1 MSVIPMRNGVRNS
14 MIISSI
20 VWEIVPMIS
29 DLQFYKL
36 PASIASGE
44 YPLFSDSTDLTPY
57 LIHTI
62 KDVKISADLDQDRTV
77 PTFEGYENASMVK
90 TSAGWYW
97 VVGVRTSTMY
107 NDSIVVAMHYC
118 ASTSMIKSG
127 DSIKGIW
134 TRRSKALGY
143 DVKVQQA
150 VSNSPM
156 TSNIKVQLPR
166 MFAKTQFGINNV
178 SDTESKI
185 YWVQITSSN
194 YIKNDQTVVKG
205 HITRYGTFALN
216 NDVTNSTLKYLAW
229 DTSGDKNY
237 IPAYPRI
244 GDIIN
249 NIDTTLGIESS
260 SVLDIS
266 VIPICP
272 FEFESFDVVKTGPF
286 VPGQPEPE
294 NEWVNQYTVLKNG
307 NDKIKPWVGKDVSI
321 DVGGLP
327 GQTVTKTFKFRV
339 YNLDLNINIEPI
351 SIEVNVPIEHEDLLT
366 FTLSDMEINLGQF
379 QIKNWEGNIVASLP
393 IVSKTNTIYVNYI
406 SDSTGLY
413 TLLQHVESKQHVI
426 INSAKLPYLGSQWET
441 YRVYS
446 LDTDRKALEFAQEQ
460 YDKQFQMNMASAVF
474 NGVVG
479 AGLGAASG
487 GSAGAIGAGVGAIGG
502 LASGVAS
509 GILGKEMND
518 MKLRQDQQLTEMRL
532 RASPATTFNTAY
544 GLNQL
549 DLMERFGGGIY
560 TSLPANLTNDDFV
573 KYIEEFGYPTEG
585 VQTLTMTAGYYKGRI
600 LSQQNN
606 KVFSGIKFERLQ
618 EEFNNGLK
626 FVII

>member
-1 MSVIPMRNGVRNS
+1 
-14 MIISSI
+14 
-20 VWEIVPMIS
+20 
-29 DLQFYKL
+29 
-36 PASIASGE
+36 
-44 YPLFSDSTDLTPY
+44 
-57 LIHTI
+57 
-62 KDVKISADLDQDRTV
+62 
-77 PTFEGYENASMVK
+77 
-90 TSAGWYW
+90 
-97 VVGVRTSTMY
+97 
-107 NDSIVVAMHYC
+107 
-118 ASTSMIKSG
+118 MIKSG
-127 DSIKGIW
+127 DTIKGIW
-134 TRRSKALGY
+134 TRRSKVLGC

-156 TSNIKVQLPR
+156 KSTIKIQLPR

-178 SDTESKI
+178 SDVQFKM

-205 HITRYGTFALN
+205 HITRYGTFALDR
-216 NDVTNSTLKYLAW
+216 DVTNSLYGYLAW
-229 DTSGDKNY
+229 DTSGDKDY

-249 NIDTTLGIESS
+249 NIDATLGIESS

-272 FEFESFDVVKTGPF
+272 YHFDSFDVVKTGPF

-351 SIEVNVPIEHEDLLT
+351 SIEINVPREREDSLT
-366 FTLSDMEINLGQF
+366 FTLSDMEMNLGQL
-379 QIKNWEGNIVASLP
+379 QVKNWEGNIIASLP
-393 IVSKTNTIYVNYI
+393 VVSKTNTIYVNYI

-413 TLLQHVESKQHVI
+413 TLLRHVESNQHVI

-446 LDTDRKALEFAQEQ
+446 LDTDRKALEFAQAQ

-487 GSAGAIGAGVGAIGG
+487 GSAGAIGAGVGAVGG
-502 LASGVAS
+502 LASGIAS

-532 RASPATTFNTAY
+532 RASPATTYNTAY
-544 GLNQL
+544 GINQL
-549 DLMERFGGGIY
+549 NLMERFGGGIY
-560 TSLPANLTNDDFV
+560 IAMPANLSNDDFIN
-573 KYIEEFGYPTEG
+573 YIDEFGYPTEG

-600 LSQQNN
+600 LAQQNN
-606 KVFSGIKFERLQ
+606 KVFSGIRFERLQ

>member
-1 MSVIPMRNGVRNS
+1 
-14 MIISSI
+14 
-20 VWEIVPMIS
+20 MIS

-97 VVGVRTSTMY
+97 IVGVRTSTMY
-107 NDSIVVAMHYC
+107 NDSIVVSMHYC
-118 ASTSMIKSG
+118 ASSSMIKSG

-134 TRRSKALGY
+134 TRRSKALGC
-143 DVKVQQA
+143 DLKVQQA

-156 TSNIKVQLPR
+156 TSNIKVQLPK
-166 MFAKTQFGINNV
+166 MTAKTQFGPNNV

-229 DTSGDKNY
+229 DTSGDKDY
-237 IPAYPRI
+237 IPAYPTI

-249 NIDTTLGIESS
+249 NIDATLGIESS

-272 FEFESFDVVKTGPF
+272 YEFESLDVVHTGQF

-294 NEWVNQYTVLKNG
+294 NEWVNQYTILKNG
-307 NDKIKPWVGKDVSI
+307 ENVIKPWVGKDVSI

-327 GQTVTKTFKFRV
+327 GQTTTKTFKLRV
-339 YNLDLNINIEPI
+339 YNLDFNWGIEPI
-351 SIEVNVPIEHEDLLT
+351 PTGTSLLVYYPIEREDTLSW
-366 FTLSDMEINLGQF
+366 TLSDMELNLGQL
-379 QIKNWEGNIVASLP
+379 QVKNWEGNIIASLP
-393 IVSKTNTIYVNYI
+393 IVSKTNTVYIDYI

-413 TLLQHVESKQHVI
+413 TLLRHIESNQHVI

-441 YRVYS
+441 YRAYS

-460 YDKQFQMNMASAVF
+460 YDKQFQINMASAVF

-573 KYIEEFGYPTEG
+573 KYIDEFGYPTEG

>member
-1 MSVIPMRNGVRNS
+1 
-14 MIISSI
+14 
-20 VWEIVPMIS
+20 MIS

-90 TSAGWYW
+90 TSVGWYW

-143 DVKVQQA
+143 DIKVQQA
-150 VSNSPM
+150 VSNSPLK
-156 TSNIKVQLPR
+156 SGIKVQLPK
-166 MFAKTQFGINNV
+166 MTAKTQFGPNDV

-194 YIKNDQTVVKG
+194 YIKNDQTVIKG

-216 NDVTNSTLKYLAW
+216 DDVTHTNYKYLAW
-229 DTSGDKNY
+229 DTSGDKDY
-237 IPAYPRI
+237 VPAYPTI

-249 NIDTTLGIESS
+249 NIDATLGIESS
-260 SVLDIS
+260 SILDIS

-272 FEFESFDVVKTGPF
+272 YEFESLDVVHTGQF

-294 NEWVNQYTVLKNG
+294 NEWVNQYTILKNG
-307 NDKIKPWVGKDVSI
+307 ENVIKPWIGKDVSVNI
-321 DVGGLP
+321 GGLP
-327 GQTVTKTFKFRV
+327 GQTTTKTFKLRV
-339 YNLDLNINIEPI
+339 YNLDFNWGIEPI
-351 SIEVNVPIEHEDLLT
+351 PTGTSLLVYYPIEREDTLSW
-366 FTLSDMEINLGQF
+366 TLSDMELNLGQL
-379 QIKNWEGNIVASLP
+379 QVKNWEGNIIASLP
-393 IVSKTNTIYVNYI
+393 IVSKTNTVYIDYI

-413 TLLQHVESKQHVI
+413 TLLRHIESNQHVI

-441 YRVYS
+441 YRAYS

-460 YDKQFQMNMASAVF
+460 YDKQFQINMASAVF

-573 KYIEEFGYPTEG
+573 KYIDEFGYPTEG

>member
-1 MSVIPMRNGVRNS
+1 
-14 MIISSI
+14 
-20 VWEIVPMIS
+20 MIS
-29 DLQFYKL
+29 DMQFYSL
-36 PASIASGE
+36 PASILSGE

-107 NDSIVVAMHYC
+107 NDSIVVSMHYC

-156 TSNIKVQLPR
+156 TSDIKVQLPR
-166 MFAKTQFGINNV
+166 MFAKTQFGTDSV
-178 SDTESKI
+178 SDEQFKI

-216 NDVTNSTLKYLAW
+216 RDVTNSLYGYLAW
-229 DTSGDKNY
+229 DTSGDKDY
-237 IPAYPRI
+237 VPAYPRI

-249 NIDTTLGIESS
+249 NIEATLGIESS

-272 FEFESFDVVKTGPF
+272 YEFESLDVVHTGPF

-294 NEWVNQYTVLKNG
+294 NEWVNQYTVLKSGDNI
-307 NDKIKPWVGKDVSI
+307 NKPWVGKDVSI
-321 DVGGLP
+321 EVGEIP
-327 GQTVTKTFKFRV
+327 GQTTTKTFKFRV
-339 YNLDLNINIEPI
+339 YNLDYNWGIEPI
-351 SIEVNVPIEHEDLLT
+351 STTIYNPVKHEDTLS
-366 FTLSDMEINLGQF
+366 FTLSDMGLNLGQL
-379 QIKNWEGNIVASLP
+379 QVKSWEGNIIASLP
-393 IVSKTNTIYVNYI
+393 VVSKTNTIYVNYI

-441 YRVYS
+441 YRTYS
-446 LDTDRKALEFAQEQ
+446 LDTDRKALEFAQAQ

-509 GILGKEMND
+509 GILGKQMND

-560 TSLPANLTNDDFV
+560 ISMPANLSNEEFIRYVD
-573 KYIEEFGYPTEG
+573 EFGYPTEG
-585 VQTLTMTAGYYKGRI
+585 IQTLTMTAGYYKGRI
-600 LSQQNN
+600 LAQQNN
-606 KVFSGIKFERLQ
+606 KVFSGIRFERLQ

>member
-1 MSVIPMRNGVRNS
+1 
-14 MIISSI
+14 
-20 VWEIVPMIS
+20 MIS
-29 DLQFYKL
+29 DLSFYKL

-77 PTFEGYENASMVK
+77 PTFEGYEEASMVK
-90 TSAGWYW
+90 TSVGWYW

-118 ASTSMIKSG
+118 ASTSMIKAG

-134 TRRSKALGY
+134 TRRSKALGC

-156 TSNIKVQLPR
+156 ESTRKIQLPR

-178 SDTESKI
+178 SETQSKM

-216 NDVTNSTLKYLAW
+216 NDVTNSLYKYLAW
-229 DTSGDKNY
+229 DTSGDKDY
-237 IPAYPRI
+237 VPAYPRI

-249 NIDTTLGIESS
+249 NIDATLGIESS

-351 SIEVNVPIEHEDLLT
+351 SIEVNVPIEHEDSLT
-366 FTLSDMEINLGQF
+366 FTLSDMEMNLGQF
-379 QIKNWEGNIVASLP
+379 QIKNWEGNIIAALP
-393 IVSKTNTIYVNYI
+393 VVSRTNTININYI

-413 TLLQHVESKQHVI
+413 ALLQHAESKQHVI

-441 YRVYS
+441 YRTYS
-446 LDTDRKALEFAQEQ
+446 LDTDRKALEFAQAQ

-474 NGVVG
+474 NGVIG

-544 GLNQL
+544 GTNQL
-549 DLMERFGGGIY
+549 NLMERFGGGIY
-560 TSLPANLTNDDFV
+560 IAMPANLSSDEFIRYVD
-573 KYIEEFGYPTEG
+573 EFGYPTEG

-600 LSQQNN
+600 LAQQNN

>member
-1 MSVIPMRNGVRNS
+1 
-14 MIISSI
+14 
-20 VWEIVPMIS
+20 MIS
-29 DLQFYKL
+29 DLSFYKL

-97 VVGVRTSTMY
+97 IVGVRTSTMY
-107 NDSIVVAMHYC
+107 NDSIVVSMHYC

-134 TRRSKALGY
+134 TRRSKALGC

-166 MFAKTQFGINNV
+166 MYAKTQFGINNV
-178 SDTESKI
+178 SDIQSKI
-185 YWVQITSSN
+185 FWVQITSSN

-216 NDVTNSTLKYLAW
+216 NDVTNSLYKYLAW
-229 DTSGDKNY
+229 DTSGDKDY
-237 IPAYPRI
+237 VPAYPRI

-249 NIDTTLGIESS
+249 NIDATLGIESS

-351 SIEVNVPIEHEDLLT
+351 SIEVNVPRDREDELS
-366 FTLSDMEINLGQF
+366 FTLSDMELNLGQL
-379 QIKNWEGNIVASLP
+379 QVKNWEGNIIASLP
-393 IVSKTNTIYVNYI
+393 VVSKTNTIYVNYI
-406 SDSTGLY
+406 SDSIGLY
-413 TLLQHVESKQHVI
+413 TLLRHVESNQHVI

-441 YRVYS
+441 YRTYS
-446 LDTDRKALEFAQEQ
+446 LDTDRKALEFAQTQ
-460 YDKQFQMNMASAVF
+460 YDKQFQINMASAVF

-487 GSAGAIGAGVGAIGG
+487 GSAGAIGAGIGAVGG
-502 LASGVAS
+502 LASGIAS

-532 RASPATTFNTAY
+532 RASPATTYNTAY

-560 TSLPANLTNDDFV
+560 ISMPANLSSDEFIRYVD
-573 KYIEEFGYPTEG
+573 EFGYPTEG
-585 VQTLTMTAGYYKGRI
+585 VQTLMMTSGYYKGRI
-600 LSQQNN
+600 LAKQTAE
-606 KVFSGIKFERLQ
+606 KTFSGIKFERLQ

>member
-1 MSVIPMRNGVRNS
+1 
-14 MIISSI
+14 
-20 VWEIVPMIS
+20 MIS
-29 DLQFYKL
+29 DLSFYKL

-44 YPLFSDSTDLTPY
+44 YPLFSDSTDLSPY

-77 PTFEGYENASMVK
+77 PTFEGYEEASMVK
-90 TSAGWYW
+90 TSVGWYW

-118 ASTSMIKSG
+118 ASTSMIKAG

-134 TRRSKALGY
+134 TRRSKALGC

-156 TSNIKVQLPR
+156 ESTRKIQLPR

-178 SDTESKI
+178 SETQSKM

-216 NDVTNSTLKYLAW
+216 NDVTNSLYKYLAW
-229 DTSGDKNY
+229 DTSGDKDY
-237 IPAYPRI
+237 VPAYPRI

-249 NIDTTLGIESS
+249 NIDATLGIESS

-351 SIEVNVPIEHEDLLT
+351 SIEVNVPIEHEDSLT
-366 FTLSDMEINLGQF
+366 FTLSDMEMNLGQF
-379 QIKNWEGNIVASLP
+379 QIKNWEGNIIAALP
-393 IVSKTNTIYVNYI
+393 VVSRTNTININYI

-413 TLLQHVESKQHVI
+413 ALLQHAESKQHVI

-441 YRVYS
+441 YRTYS
-446 LDTDRKALEFAQEQ
+446 LDTDRKALEFAQAQ

-474 NGVVG
+474 NGVIG

-532 RASPATTFNTAY
+532 RASSATTFNTAY
-544 GLNQL
+544 GTNQL
-549 DLMERFGGGIY
+549 NLMERFGGGIY
-560 TSLPANLTNDDFV
+560 IAMPANLSSDEFIRYVD
-573 KYIEEFGYPTEG
+573 EFGYPTEG
-585 VQTLTMTAGYYKGRI
+585 VQTLTIGAGYYKGRV
-600 LSQQNN
+600 LAQQNN
-606 KVFSGIKFERLQ
+606 KVFSGVKFERLQ

>member
-1 MSVIPMRNGVRNS
+1 
-14 MIISSI
+14 
-20 VWEIVPMIS
+20 MIS
-29 DLQFYKL
+29 DLQFYRL

-44 YPLFSDSTDLTPY
+44 YPLFYDSTDLTPY

-90 TSAGWYW
+90 TSVGWYW

-107 NDSIVVAMHYC
+107 NDSIVVSMHYC

-134 TRRSKALGY
+134 TRRSKALGC

-156 TSNIKVQLPR
+156 MSNIKAHLPY
-166 MFAKTQFGINNV
+166 MYAKTQFGTDSV
-178 SDTESKI
+178 SDAQSQI

-216 NDVTNSTLKYLAW
+216 DDVTNSTLKYLAW
-229 DTSGDKNY
+229 DTSGDKDY
-237 IPAYPRI
+237 VPAYPTI

-249 NIDTTLGIESS
+249 DIDSKLGIESS

-272 FEFESFDVVKTGPF
+272 FEYESLDVVYSGPF

-294 NEWVNQYTVLKNG
+294 NEWTNQYTVLKSGENV
-307 NDKIKPWVGKDVSI
+307 NKPWVGKDVSI
-321 DVGGLP
+321 EVGPIP
-327 GQTVTKTFKFRV
+327 GQTTLKTFKFRV
-339 YNLDLNINIEPI
+339 YNLDYNWDIEPI
-351 SIEVNVPIEHEDLLT
+351 SVTVYNPIEREDSLT
-366 FTLSDMEINLGQF
+366 FTLSDMEMNLGQL
-379 QIKNWEGNIVASLP
+379 QVKNWEGNIIASLP
-393 IVSKTNTIYVNYI
+393 VVSRTNTIYIDYI

-413 TLLQHVESKQHVI
+413 TLLRHVESKQHVI
-426 INSAKLPYLGSQWET
+426 INSGKLPYIGSQWET
-441 YRVYS
+441 YRAYS

-474 NGVVG
+474 NGVIG

-509 GILGKEMND
+509 GVLGKEMND

-532 RASPATTFNTAY
+532 RASPATTYNTAY
-544 GLNQL
+544 GTNQL
-549 DLMERFGGGIY
+549 NLMERFGGGIY
-560 TSLPANLTNDDFV
+560 IAMPANLSNDEFI
-573 KYIEEFGYPTEG
+573 KYIDEFGFPTEG
-585 VQTLTMTAGYYKGRI
+585 VQTLMITSGYYKGRI
-600 LSQQNN
+600 LAEQTAE
-606 KVFSGIKFERLQ
+606 KTFSGIKFERLQ

>member
-1 MSVIPMRNGVRNS
+1 
-14 MIISSI
+14 
-20 VWEIVPMIS
+20 MIS
-29 DLQFYKL
+29 DLSFYKL

-44 YPLFSDSTDLTPY
+44 YPLFSDTTDLTPY

-77 PTFEGYENASMVK
+77 PTFEGYEYASMVK

-107 NDSIVVAMHYC
+107 NDSIVVSMHYC
-118 ASTSMIKSG
+118 ASSSMIKSG

-134 TRRSKALGY
+134 TRRSKVLGC

-156 TSNIKVQLPR
+156 TSTIKVQLPR
-166 MFAKTQFGINNV
+166 MFANTQFGTDNV
-178 SDTESKI
+178 SDTQSKI
-185 YWVQITSSN
+185 FWVQITSSN

-216 NDVTNSTLKYLAW
+216 GDVTNSLYKYLAW
-229 DTSGDKNY
+229 DTSGDKDY
-237 IPAYPRI
+237 VPAYPRI

-249 NIDTTLGIESS
+249 NIDATLGIESS

-272 FEFESFDVVKTGPF
+272 YVFESFNVVHTGPF
-286 VPGQPEPE
+286 TPEQPEPE
-294 NEWVNQYTVLKNG
+294 IEWANQYTVLKNG
-307 NDKIKPWVGKDVSI
+307 DNKIKPWVGKDVSI

-351 SIEVNVPIEHEDLLT
+351 SIEIGVPIEREDTLS
-366 FTLSDMEINLGQF
+366 FTLSNMEANLGQL
-379 QIKNWEGNIVASLP
+379 QVKNWEGNIVASLP
-393 IVSKTNTIYVNYI
+393 IMSKTNTIYIDYI

-413 TLLQHVESKQHVI
+413 TLLRHIESNQHVI

-441 YRVYS
+441 YRTYS
-446 LDTDRKALEFAQEQ
+446 LDTDRKALEFAQAQ

-544 GLNQL
+544 GTNQL
-549 DLMERFGGGIY
+549 NLMERFGGGIY
-560 TSLPANLTNDDFV
+560 IAMPANLLSDEFIR
-573 KYIEEFGYPTEG
+573 YIDEFGYPTEG
-585 VQTLTMTAGYYKGRI
+585 VQTLTMTAGYYKGRV
-600 LSQQNN
+600 LAQQNN

>member
-1 MSVIPMRNGVRNS
+1 
-14 MIISSI
+14 
-20 VWEIVPMIS
+20 MIS
-29 DLQFYKL
+29 DLQFYSL

-57 LIHTI
+57 LIHTV

-77 PTFEGYENASMVK
+77 PTFEGYETASMVK

-118 ASTSMIKSG
+118 AGTSMIKSG
-127 DSIKGIW
+127 DSVKGIW

-156 TSNIKVQLPR
+156 KSGLKVQLPK
-166 MFAKTQFGINNV
+166 MTAKTQFGINDV
-178 SDTESKI
+178 SDIESEI

-216 NDVTNSTLKYLAW
+216 NDVTNSLYKYLAW
-229 DTSGDKNY
+229 DTSGDKDY
-237 IPAYPRI
+237 VPAYPRI

-249 NIDTTLGIESS
+249 NIDATLGIESS

-266 VIPICP
+266 IIPICP
-272 FEFESFDVVKTGPF
+272 FEFESLDVVHSGTF

-294 NEWVNQYTVLKNG
+294 NAWVNQYTVLKSGENV
-307 NDKIKPWVGKDVSI
+307 NKPWVGKDVSI

-339 YNLDLNINIEPI
+339 YNLDLNISIEPI
-351 SIEVNVPIEHEDLLT
+351 STTIYPPIEREDTLT
-366 FTLSDMEINLGQF
+366 FTLSDMEMNLGQL
-379 QIKNWEGNIVASLP
+379 QVRNWEGNIIAALP
-393 IVSKTNTIYVNYI
+393 VVSRTNTIYIDYI

-413 TLLQHVESKQHVI
+413 TLLRHIESNQHVI

-441 YRVYS
+441 YRTYS

-487 GSAGAIGAGVGAIGG
+487 GSAGAIGAGVGAVGG

-560 TSLPANLTNDDFV
+560 ISMPANLSNDEFIN
-573 KYIEEFGYPTEG
+573 YIDEFGYPTEG
-585 VQTLTMTAGYYKGRI
+585 VQTLTMAAGYYKGRV
-600 LSQQNN
+600 LAQQNN

>member
-1 MSVIPMRNGVRNS
+1 
-14 MIISSI
+14 
-20 VWEIVPMIS
+20 MIS
-29 DLQFYKL
+29 DMSFYKL

-44 YPLFSDSTDLTPY
+44 YPLFSDSTNLTPY
-57 LIHTI
+57 LIHTV

-77 PTFEGYENASMVK
+77 PTFEGYEDASMVK

-118 ASTSMIKSG
+118 ASTSLIKSG

-134 TRRSKALGY
+134 TRRSKALGC
-143 DVKVQQA
+143 DPKVQQA

-156 TSNIKVQLPR
+156 KSDRKARLPI
-166 MFAKTQFGINNV
+166 MYAKTQFGTDSV
-178 SDTESKI
+178 SDASSRI
-185 YWVQITSSN
+185 FWVQITSSN

-216 NDVTNSTLKYLAW
+216 RDVTNSLYGYLAW
-229 DTSGDKNY
+229 DTSGDKDY
-237 IPAYPRI
+237 VPAYPRI

-249 NIDTTLGIESS
+249 NIDVTLGIESS

-272 FEFESFDVVKTGPF
+272 YIYESFDVVHTGPF
-286 VPGQPEPE
+286 TPDQPNPE
-294 NEWVNQYTVLKNG
+294 NEWVNQYTVLKSNNG
-307 NDKIKPWVGKDVSI
+307 IIKPWVGKDVSI

-327 GQTVTKTFKFRV
+327 GHTVTKTFKFRV

-351 SIEVNVPIEHEDLLT
+351 SIDVHVPIEHEDELS
-366 FTLSDMEINLGQF
+366 FTLSDMETNLGQL
-379 QIKNWEGNIVASLP
+379 QVKNWEGNIVASLP
-393 IVSKTNTIYVNYI
+393 MMSKTNTIYINYI
-406 SDSTGLY
+406 SDSIGLY
-413 TLLQHVESKQHVI
+413 TLLRHVESNQHVI

-441 YRVYS
+441 YRTYS
-446 LDTDRKALEFAQEQ
+446 LDTDRKALEFAQAQ

-532 RASPATTFNTAY
+532 RASPATTYNMPY
-544 GLNQL
+544 GTNQL
-549 DLMERFGGGIY
+549 NLMERFGGGIY
-560 TSLPANLTNDDFV
+560 IAMPANLSNDEFI
-573 KYIEEFGYPTEG
+573 KYVDEFGYPTEG
-585 VQTLTMTAGYYKGRI
+585 VQTLMIMSGYYKGRI
-600 LSQQNN
+600 LAKQSAE
-606 KVFSGIKFERLQ
+606 KTFSGMKFERLQ

>member
-1 MSVIPMRNGVRNS
+1 
-14 MIISSI
+14 
-20 VWEIVPMIS
+20 MIS
-29 DLQFYKL
+29 DLQFYSL

-57 LIHTI
+57 LIHTV

-77 PTFEGYENASMVK
+77 PTFEGYETTSMVK

-134 TRRSKALGY
+134 TRRSKASGY

-156 TSNIKVQLPR
+156 KSDRKIQLPR
-166 MFAKTQFGINNV
+166 MFAKSQFGINDV
-178 SDTESKI
+178 SDAQYRM

-194 YIKNDQTVVKG
+194 YVKSDQTVVKG
-205 HITRYGTFALN
+205 RITRYGTFAF
-216 NDVTNSTLKYLAW
+216 NDDITDSTIKYLAW
-229 DTSGDKNY
+229 DTSGDKDY
-237 IPAYPRI
+237 VPAYPTI

-249 NIDTTLGIESS
+249 NIDETLGIESS

-272 FEFESFDVVKTGPF
+272 FNFESFDVVHTGEF
-286 VPGQPEPE
+286 KPGQPEPE
-294 NEWVNQYTVLKNG
+294 NEWVNQYTVLKSG
-307 NDKIKPWVGKDVSI
+307 NDVNKPWVGKDVSI
-321 DVGGLP
+321 NVGVLP

-339 YNLDLNINIEPI
+339 YNLDLNISIEPI
-351 SIEVNVPIEHEDLLT
+351 STAIAIYPPIKRDDSLT
-366 FTLSDMEINLGQF
+366 FTLSDMEMNLGQL
-379 QIKNWEGNIVASLP
+379 QVRNWEGNIIAALP
-393 IVSKTNTIYVNYI
+393 VVSKTNTIYIEYI

-413 TLLQHVESKQHVI
+413 TLLRHIESNQHVI

-441 YRVYS
+441 YRTYS

-487 GSAGAIGAGVGAIGG
+487 GSAGAIGAGVGAVGG

-560 TSLPANLTNDDFV
+560 ISMPANLSNDEFIN
-573 KYIEEFGYPTEG
+573 YIDEFGYPTEG
-585 VQTLTMTAGYYKGRI
+585 VQTLTMAAGYYKGRV
-600 LSQQNN
+600 LAQQNN

>member
-1 MSVIPMRNGVRNS
+1 
-14 MIISSI
+14 
-20 VWEIVPMIS
+20 MIS

-57 LIHTI
+57 LIHTV

-77 PTFEGYENASMVK
+77 PTFEGYETASMVK

-134 TRRSKALGY
+134 TRRSKASGY

-156 TSNIKVQLPR
+156 KSDRKIQLPR
-166 MFAKTQFGINNV
+166 MFAKSQFGINDV
-178 SDTESKI
+178 SDAQYKM

-194 YIKNDQTVVKG
+194 YVKSDQTVVKG
-205 HITRYGTFALN
+205 HITRYGTFAF
-216 NDVTNSTLKYLAW
+216 NDDITDSTIKYLAW
-229 DTSGDKNY
+229 DTSGDKDY
-237 IPAYPRI
+237 VPAYPTI

-249 NIDTTLGIESS
+249 NIDETLGIESS

-272 FEFESFDVVKTGPF
+272 FNFESFDVVHTGEF
-286 VPGQPEPE
+286 KPGQPEPE
-294 NEWVNQYTVLKNG
+294 NEWVNQYTVLKSG
-307 NDKIKPWVGKDVSI
+307 NNVNKPWVGKDVSI
-321 DVGGLP
+321 NVGGLP

-339 YNLDLNINIEPI
+339 YNLDLNISIEPI
-351 SIEVNVPIEHEDLLT
+351 STTIYVPIKRDDSLT
-366 FTLSDMEINLGQF
+366 FTLSDMEMNLGQL
-379 QIKNWEGNIVASLP
+379 QVKNWEGNIIAALP
-393 IVSKTNTIYVNYI
+393 VVSRTNTIYIDYI

-413 TLLQHVESKQHVI
+413 TLLRHIESNQHVI

-441 YRVYS
+441 YRTYS
-446 LDTDRKALEFAQEQ
+446 LDTDRKALEFAQAQ

-487 GSAGAIGAGVGAIGG
+487 GSAGAIGAGAGAIGG

-560 TSLPANLTNDDFV
+560 ISMPANLSNDEFIN
-573 KYIEEFGYPTEG
+573 YIDEFGYPTEG
-585 VQTLTMTAGYYKGRI
+585 VQTLTMAAGYYKGRV
-600 LSQQNN
+600 LAQQNN

>member
-1 MSVIPMRNGVRNS
+1 
-14 MIISSI
+14 
-20 VWEIVPMIS
+20 MIS
-29 DLQFYKL
+29 DLSFYAL

-57 LIHTI
+57 LIHTV

-90 TSAGWYW
+90 TSVGWYW

-127 DSIKGIW
+127 ESIKGIW

-156 TSNIKVQLPR
+156 MSTIKAQLPR

-216 NDVTNSTLKYLAW
+216 NDVTNSLYKYLAW
-229 DTSGDKNY
+229 DTSGDKDY
-237 IPAYPRI
+237 VPAYPRI

-249 NIDTTLGIESS
+249 NIDATLGIESS

-272 FEFESFDVVKTGPF
+272 FEFESFNVVKTGPF
-286 VPGQPEPE
+286 EPGQPEPE

-351 SIEVNVPIEHEDLLT
+351 SIEVNVPIEHEDSLT

-379 QIKNWEGNIVASLP
+379 QIKNWEGNIIATLP
-393 IVSKTNTIYVNYI
+393 VVSRTNTININYI

-544 GLNQL
+544 GTNQL
-549 DLMERFGGGIY
+549 NLMERFGGGIY
-560 TSLPANLTNDDFV
+560 IAMPTNLSNNEFIN
-573 KYIEEFGYPTEG
+573 YIDEFGYPTEG

-600 LSQQNN
+600 LAQQNN
-606 KVFSGIKFERLQ
+606 KVFSGIRFERLQ

>member
-1 MSVIPMRNGVRNS
+1 
-14 MIISSI
+14 
-20 VWEIVPMIS
+20 MIS
-29 DLQFYKL
+29 DLQFYSL

-57 LIHTI
+57 LIHTV

-77 PTFEGYENASMVK
+77 PTFEGYETASMVK

-127 DSIKGIW
+127 DSVKGIW

-156 TSNIKVQLPR
+156 KSDLKVQLPK
-166 MFAKTQFGINNV
+166 MTAKTQFGIDDVN
-178 SDTESKI
+178 DIESEI

-216 NDVTNSTLKYLAW
+216 NDVTNSLYKYLAW
-229 DTSGDKNY
+229 DTSGDKDY
-237 IPAYPRI
+237 VPAYPRI

-249 NIDTTLGIESS
+249 NIDATLGIESS

-266 VIPICP
+266 IIPICP
-272 FEFESFDVVKTGPF
+272 FEFESLDVVHTGQF
-286 VPGQPEPE
+286 IPGQPEPE
-294 NEWVNQYTVLKNG
+294 NAWVNQYTVLKCGENV
-307 NDKIKPWVGKDVSI
+307 NKPWVGKDVSI

-351 SIEVNVPIEHEDLLT
+351 STTIYPPIKREDTLT
-366 FTLSDMEINLGQF
+366 FTLLDREMNLGQL
-379 QIKNWEGNIVASLP
+379 QVKNWEGNIVASLP
-393 IVSKTNTIYVNYI
+393 IMSKTNTVYINYI

-413 TLLQHVESKQHVI
+413 TLLRHIESNQHVI

-441 YRVYS
+441 YRTYS

-509 GILGKEMND
+509 GILGKEMNN

-560 TSLPANLTNDDFV
+560 ISMPANLSYDDFI
-573 KYIEEFGYPTEG
+573 KYIDEFGYPTEG
-585 VQTLTMTAGYYKGRI
+585 VQILTITAGYYKGRV
-600 LSQQNN
+600 LAQQNN

>member
-1 MSVIPMRNGVRNS
+1 
-14 MIISSI
+14 
-20 VWEIVPMIS
+20 MIS
-29 DLQFYKL
+29 DMQFYSL

-90 TSAGWYW
+90 TSVGWYW

-118 ASTSMIKSG
+118 ASTSMIKNG

-134 TRRSKALGY
+134 TRRSKALGC
-143 DVKVQQA
+143 DLKVQQA

-156 TSNIKVQLPR
+156 TSNIKIQLPR

-178 SDTESKI
+178 SDTQSKM

-194 YIKNDQTVVKG
+194 YIKNDQTVVKA

-216 NDVTNSTLKYLAW
+216 DDVTNSTLKYLAW
-229 DTSGDKNY
+229 DTSGDKDY
-237 IPAYPRI
+237 VPAYPRI

-249 NIDTTLGIESS
+249 NIDATLGIESS

-272 FEFESFDVVKTGPF
+272 FEYESFDVVKTGPF

-307 NDKIKPWVGKDVSI
+307 DTKIKPWVGKDVSI

-351 SIEVNVPIEHEDLLT
+351 SIEVHIPREHEDSLT

-379 QIKNWEGNIVASLP
+379 QIKNWEGNIIATLP
-393 IVSKTNTIYVNYI
+393 VVSRTNTININYI

-413 TLLQHVESKQHVI
+413 ALLQHVESKQHVI

-474 NGVVG
+474 NGVIG

-487 GSAGAIGAGVGAIGG
+487 GSAGAIGAGVGAVGG

-532 RASPATTFNTAY
+532 RAGPATTYNTAY

-560 TSLPANLTNDDFV
+560 ISMPANLSNDEFNHYVD
-573 KYIEEFGYPTEG
+573 EFGYPTEG
-585 VQTLTMTAGYYKGRI
+585 VQTLTIGTGYYKGRI
-600 LSQQNN
+600 LAQQNN

>member
-1 MSVIPMRNGVRNS
+1 
-14 MIISSI
+14 
-20 VWEIVPMIS
+20 MIS
-29 DLQFYKL
+29 DLQFYSL

-57 LIHTI
+57 LIHTV

-77 PTFEGYENASMVK
+77 PTFEGYETARMVK

-118 ASTSMIKSG
+118 ASTSMIKVG

-150 VSNSPM
+150 MSNSPM
-156 TSNIKVQLPR
+156 KFTKMIQLPR
-166 MFAKTQFGINNV
+166 MFAKTQFGINDVN
-178 SDTESKI
+178 DIESEI

-216 NDVTNSTLKYLAW
+216 NDVTNSLYKYLAW
-229 DTSGDKNY
+229 DTSGDKDY
-237 IPAYPRI
+237 VPAYPRI

-249 NIDTTLGIESS
+249 NIDATLGIESS

-266 VIPICP
+266 IIPICP
-272 FEFESFDVVKTGPF
+272 FEFESLDVVHTGPF

-294 NEWVNQYTVLKNG
+294 NAWVNQYTVLKSGENV
-307 NDKIKPWVGKDVSI
+307 NKPWVGKDVSI

-339 YNLDLNINIEPI
+339 YNLDLNISIEPI
-351 SIEVNVPIEHEDLLT
+351 STTIYPPIKREDSLT
-366 FTLSDMEINLGQF
+366 FTLSDMGMNLGQL
-379 QIKNWEGNIVASLP
+379 QVRNWEGNIIAALP
-393 IVSKTNTIYVNYI
+393 VVSKTNTIYIDYI

-413 TLLQHVESKQHVI
+413 TLLRHIESNQHVI

-441 YRVYS
+441 YRTYS

-487 GSAGAIGAGVGAIGG
+487 GSAGAIGAGVGAVGG

-549 DLMERFGGGIY
+549 ELMERFGGGIY
-560 TSLPANLTNDDFV
+560 ISIPANLSNDDFN
-573 KYIEEFGYPTEG
+573 KYIDEFGYPTEG
-585 VQTLTMTAGYYKGRI
+585 LQTLTMVAGYYKGRI
-600 LSQQNN
+600 LAQQNN

>member
-1 MSVIPMRNGVRNS
+1 
-14 MIISSI
+14 
-20 VWEIVPMIS
+20 MIS

-57 LIHTI
+57 LIHTV

-90 TSAGWYW
+90 TRVGWYW
-97 VVGVRTSTMY
+97 VVGVRTSTMS

-118 ASTSMIKSG
+118 ASTSMIKAG

-134 TRRSKALGY
+134 TRRSKAFGC
-143 DVKVQQA
+143 DPKVQQA

-156 TSNIKVQLPR
+156 ISNIKAQSPK
-166 MFAKTQFGINNV
+166 MYAKAQFGTDNV
-178 SDTESKI
+178 SETSFRI
-185 YWVQITSSN
+185 FWVQITSSN

-205 HITRYGTFALN
+205 HITRYGTFAF
-216 NDVTNSTLKYLAW
+216 NDDDTSSTLKYLAW
-229 DTSGDKNY
+229 DTSGDKDY
-237 IPAYPRI
+237 VPTYPSI

-249 NIDTTLGIESS
+249 NIDVTLGIESS

-272 FEFESFDVVKTGPF
+272 YIFESFDVVHTGPF
-286 VPGQPEPE
+286 EPGQPEPE
-294 NEWVNQYTVLKNG
+294 NEWVNQYTVLKSG
-307 NDKIKPWVGKDVSI
+307 NNIIKPWVGKDVSI
-321 DVGGLP
+321 EVGPIP
-327 GQTVTKTFKFRV
+327 GQTTLKTFKFRV
-339 YNLDLNINIEPI
+339 YNLDYNWDIEPI
-351 SIEVNVPIEHEDLLT
+351 STTVYNPRDHEDTLE
-366 FTLSDMEINLGQF
+366 FTLSDMELNLGQL
-379 QIKNWEGNIVASLP
+379 QVKNWEGNIVASLP
-393 IVSKTNTIYVNYI
+393 IVSKTNTIYMNYI

-413 TLLQHVESKQHVI
+413 TLLRHVESKQHVI

-441 YRVYS
+441 YRAYS

-487 GSAGAIGAGVGAIGG
+487 GSAGAIGAGVGAVGG
-502 LASGVAS
+502 LASGIAS

-532 RASPATTFNTAY
+532 RASPATTYNTAY

-549 DLMERFGGGIY
+549 DLMERFGGGVYIAM
-560 TSLPANLTNDDFV
+560 PANLSNDDFI
-573 KYIEEFGYPTEG
+573 KYIDEFGYPTEG
-585 VQTLTMTAGYYKGRI
+585 VQTLTIGTGYYKGRI
-600 LSQQNN
+600 LAQQNN
-606 KVFSGIKFERLQ
+606 KVFSGIRFERLQ

>member
-1 MSVIPMRNGVRNS
+1 
-14 MIISSI
+14 
-20 VWEIVPMIS
+20 MIS
-29 DLQFYKL
+29 DLQFYSL

-57 LIHTI
+57 LIHTV

-77 PTFEGYENASMVK
+77 PTFEGYETASMVK

-134 TRRSKALGY
+134 TRRSKASGY

-156 TSNIKVQLPR
+156 TSTRKIQLPR
-166 MFAKTQFGINNV
+166 MFAKSQFGINDV
-178 SDTESKI
+178 SDTQDKM

-216 NDVTNSTLKYLAW
+216 NDVTNSLYKYLAW
-229 DTSGDKNY
+229 DTSGDKDY
-237 IPAYPRI
+237 VPAYPRI

-249 NIDTTLGIESS
+249 NIDATLGIESS

-266 VIPICP
+266 IIPICP
-272 FEFESFDVVKTGPF
+272 FEFESLDVVHSGTF

-294 NEWVNQYTVLKNG
+294 NAWVNQYTVLKCGENV
-307 NDKIKPWVGKDVSI
+307 NKPWVGKDVSI

-339 YNLDLNINIEPI
+339 YNLDLNISIEPI
-351 SIEVNVPIEHEDLLT
+351 STTTIYPPIKRDDSLT
-366 FTLSDMEINLGQF
+366 FTLSDMEMNLGQL
-379 QIKNWEGNIVASLP
+379 QVKNWEGNIIAALP
-393 IVSKTNTIYVNYI
+393 VVSRTNTIYIDYI

-413 TLLQHVESKQHVI
+413 TLLRHIESNQHVI

-441 YRVYS
+441 YRTYS
-446 LDTDRKALEFAQEQ
+446 LDTDRKALEFAQAQ

-487 GSAGAIGAGVGAIGG
+487 GSAGAIGAGAGAIGG

-560 TSLPANLTNDDFV
+560 ISMPANLSNDDFI
-573 KYIEEFGYPTEG
+573 KYIDEFGYPTEG
-585 VQTLTMTAGYYKGRI
+585 VQTLTITTGYYKGRV
-600 LSQQNN
+600 LAQQNN

>member
-1 MSVIPMRNGVRNS
+1 
-14 MIISSI
+14 
-20 VWEIVPMIS
+20 MIS
-29 DLQFYKL
+29 DLSFYKL

-44 YPLFSDSTDLTPY
+44 YPLFSDNTDLAPY
-57 LIHTI
+57 LIHTV

-107 NDSIVVAMHYC
+107 NDSIVVSMHYC
-118 ASTSMIKSG
+118 ASSSMIKNN
-127 DSIKGIW
+127 DTIKGIW
-134 TRRSKALGY
+134 TRRSKALGC

-166 MFAKTQFGINNV
+166 MFAKTQFGTDSV
-178 SDTESKI
+178 SDEQFKI

-216 NDVTNSTLKYLAW
+216 RDVTNSLYGYLAW
-229 DTSGDKNY
+229 DTSGDKDY
-237 IPAYPRI
+237 VPAYPRI

-249 NIDTTLGIESS
+249 NIDATLGIESS
-260 SVLDIS
+260 SVMDIS

-272 FEFESFDVVKTGPF
+272 YIFESFDIVHTGPF

-294 NEWVNQYTVLKNG
+294 IEWTNQYTVLKSGDNI
-307 NDKIKPWVGKDVSI
+307 IKPWVGKDVPI
-321 DVGGLP
+321 EVGEIP
-327 GQTVTKTFKFRV
+327 GQTTRKTFKFRV
-339 YNLDLNINIEPI
+339 YNLDYNWGIEPI
-351 SIEVNVPIEHEDLLT
+351 STTIYNPVKREDTLS
-366 FTLSDMEINLGQF
+366 FTLSDMELNLGQF
-379 QIKNWEGNIVASLP
+379 QVKSWEGNIIASLP
-393 IVSKTNTIYVNYI
+393 VVSKTNTIYVNYI

-413 TLLQHVESKQHVI
+413 TLLRHVESKQHVI

-441 YRVYS
+441 YRTYS
-446 LDTDRKALEFAQEQ
+446 LDTDRKALEFAQAQ

-502 LASGVAS
+502 LASGIAS
-509 GILGKEMND
+509 GVLGKEMND

-560 TSLPANLTNDDFV
+560 ISLPANLSNNEFIN
-573 KYIEEFGYPTEG
+573 YIDEFGYPTEG
-585 VQTLTMTAGYYKGRI
+585 VQTLTMTAGYYKGRV
-600 LSQQNN
+600 LAQQNN

>member
-1 MSVIPMRNGVRNS
+1 
-14 MIISSI
+14 
-20 VWEIVPMIS
+20 MIS

-90 TSAGWYW
+90 TSVGWYW
-97 VVGVRTSTMY
+97 IVGIRTSTMY

-134 TRRSKALGY
+134 TRRSKALGC

-156 TSNIKVQLPR
+156 MSDRKAKSPT
-166 MFAKTQFGINNV
+166 MYAKTQFGINDV
-178 SDTESKI
+178 SETSFRI
-185 YWVQITSSN
+185 FWVQITSSN

-216 NDVTNSTLKYLAW
+216 RDVTNSLYGYLAW
-229 DTSGDKNY
+229 DTSGDKDY
-237 IPAYPRI
+237 VPAYPRI

-272 FEFESFDVVKTGPF
+272 YIYESFDVVHTGPF
-286 VPGQPEPE
+286 TPDQPNPE
-294 NEWVNQYTVLKNG
+294 NEWVNQYTVLKS
-307 NDKIKPWVGKDVSI
+307 NDGIIKPWVGKDVSI
-321 DVGGLP
+321 DVGIIP
-327 GQTVTKTFKFRV
+327 GNTTTKTFKFRV
-339 YNLDLNINIEPI
+339 YNLDYNVGIEPI
-351 SIEVNVPIEHEDLLT
+351 PIGTTIHIPIKHEDTLS
-366 FTLSDMEINLGQF
+366 FTLSDMELNLGQL
-379 QIKNWEGNIVASLP
+379 QVKNWEGNIIASLP
-393 IVSKTNTIYVNYI
+393 VVSKTNTININYI

-413 TLLQHVESKQHVI
+413 ALLQHVESKQHVI
-426 INSAKLPYLGSQWET
+426 INSGKLPYIGSQWET
-441 YRVYS
+441 YRIYS
-446 LDTDRKALEFAQEQ
+446 LDTDRKALEFAQAQ

-532 RASPATTFNTAY
+532 RASPATTYNTAY
-544 GLNQL
+544 GTNQL

-560 TSLPANLTNDDFV
+560 IAMPANLSNDEFIR
-573 KYIEEFGYPTEG
+573 YIDEFGYPTEG
-585 VQTLTMTAGYYKGRI
+585 VQTLTIGAGYYKGRV
-600 LSQQNN
+600 LAQQNN

>member
-1 MSVIPMRNGVRNS
+1 
-14 MIISSI
+14 
-20 VWEIVPMIS
+20 MIS
-29 DLQFYKL
+29 DMQFYRL

-44 YPLFSDSTDLTPY
+44 YPLFSDTTDLTPY

-107 NDSIVVAMHYC
+107 NDSIVVSMHYC

-143 DVKVQQA
+143 DLKVQQA

-156 TSNIKVQLPR
+156 TSTRKVQLPE
-166 MFAKTQFGINNV
+166 MYAKTQFGIDDV
-178 SDTESKI
+178 SDTQSKI

-216 NDVTNSTLKYLAW
+216 RDVTNSLYGYLAW
-229 DTSGDKNY
+229 DTSGDKDY
-237 IPAYPRI
+237 VPAYPRI

-249 NIDTTLGIESS
+249 SIDATLGIESS

-272 FEFESFDVVKTGPF
+272 YVFESLDVVHTGPF

-294 NEWVNQYTVLKNG
+294 NAWVNQYTVLKSGENV
-307 NDKIKPWVGKDVSI
+307 IKPWVGKDVSI
-321 DVGGLP
+321 EVGEIP
-327 GQTVTKTFKFRV
+327 GQTTTKTFKFRV
-339 YNLDLNINIEPI
+339 YNLDYNWGIEPI
-351 SIEVNVPIEHEDLLT
+351 SITIYNPVKHEDTLS
-366 FTLSDMEINLGQF
+366 FTLSDMELNLGQL
-379 QIKNWEGNIVASLP
+379 QVKSWEGNIIASLP
-393 IVSKTNTIYVNYI
+393 VVSKTNTIYVNYI

-446 LDTDRKALEFAQEQ
+446 LDTDRKALEFAQAQ

-502 LASGVAS
+502 LASGIAS
-509 GILGKEMND
+509 GVLGKEMND

-549 DLMERFGGGIY
+549 DLMERLGGGIY
-560 TSLPANLTNDDFV
+560 IAMPANISNDDFI
-573 KYIEEFGYPTEG
+573 KYIDEFGYPTEG
-585 VQTLTMTAGYYKGRI
+585 VQTLTIGAGYFKGRV
-600 LSQQNN
+600 LAQQNN

>member
-1 MSVIPMRNGVRNS
+1 
-14 MIISSI
+14 
-20 VWEIVPMIS
+20 MIS

-90 TSAGWYW
+90 TSVGWYW
-97 VVGVRTSTMY
+97 VVGIRTSTMY

-118 ASTSMIKSG
+118 ASTSMIKNG

-134 TRRSKALGY
+134 TRRSKALGC

-156 TSNIKVQLPR
+156 MSNIKARSPK
-166 MFAKTQFGINNV
+166 MYAKAQFGTNNV
-178 SDTESKI
+178 SETSFRI
-185 YWVQITSSN
+185 FWVQITSSN

-205 HITRYGTFALN
+205 HITRYGTFAF
-216 NDVTNSTLKYLAW
+216 NDDDTSSTLKYLAW
-229 DTSGDKNY
+229 DTSGDKDY
-237 IPAYPRI
+237 VPTYPSI

-249 NIDTTLGIESS
+249 NIDATLGIESS

-272 FEFESFDVVKTGPF
+272 YVFESFDVVHTEPF

-294 NEWVNQYTVLKNG
+294 NEWVNQYTVLKSG
-307 NDKIKPWVGKDVSI
+307 NNIIKPWVGKDVSI
-321 DVGGLP
+321 DVGPIP
-327 GQTVTKTFKFRV
+327 GQTTRKTFKFRV
-339 YNLDLNINIEPI
+339 YNLDYNWDIEPI
-351 SIEVNVPIEHEDLLT
+351 STTVYSPRDHEDTLS
-366 FTLSDMEINLGQF
+366 FTLSDMELNLGQL
-379 QIKNWEGNIVASLP
+379 QVKNWEGNIVASLP
-393 IVSKTNTIYVNYI
+393 IVSKTNTIYMNYI

-413 TLLQHVESKQHVI
+413 TLLRHVESNQHVI

-441 YRVYS
+441 YRAYS
-446 LDTDRKALEFAQEQ
+446 LDTDRKALEFAQAQ

-487 GSAGAIGAGVGAIGG
+487 GSAGAIGAGVGAVGG
-502 LASGVAS
+502 LASGIAS

-532 RASPATTFNTAY
+532 RASPATTYNTAY
-544 GLNQL
+544 GTNQL

-560 TSLPANLTNDDFV
+560 ISLPANLTNDDFI
-573 KYIEEFGYPTEG
+573 KYIDEFGYPTEG
-585 VQTLTMTAGYYKGRI
+585 VQTLTMTAGYYKGRV
-600 LSQQNN
+600 LAQQNN

>member
-1 MSVIPMRNGVRNS
+1 
-14 MIISSI
+14 
-20 VWEIVPMIS
+20 MIS

-90 TSAGWYW
+90 TSVGWYW

-134 TRRSKALGY
+134 TRRSKALGC
-143 DVKVQQA
+143 DLKVQQA

-156 TSNIKVQLPR
+156 MSDRKAQSPKMYAR
-166 MFAKTQFGINNV
+166 TQFGTDNV
-178 SDTESKI
+178 SETAFRI
-185 YWVQITSSN
+185 FWVQITSSN

-216 NDVTNSTLKYLAW
+216 DDDTSSTLKYLAW
-229 DTSGDKNY
+229 DTSGDKDY
-237 IPAYPRI
+237 VPTYPSI

-249 NIDTTLGIESS
+249 NIDATLGIESS

-272 FEFESFDVVKTGPF
+272 YQFESFDVVHTGPF
-286 VPGQPEPE
+286 EPGQPEPE
-294 NEWVNQYTVLKNG
+294 NEWVNQYTVLKSG
-307 NDKIKPWVGKDVSI
+307 NNIIKPWVGKDVSI
-321 DVGGLP
+321 EVGPIP
-327 GQTVTKTFKFRV
+327 GQTTLKTFKFRV
-339 YNLDLNINIEPI
+339 YNLDYNWDIEPI
-351 SIEVNVPIEHEDLLT
+351 STEIYNPRDRDDTLS
-366 FTLSDMEINLGQF
+366 FTLSDMELNLGQL
-379 QIKNWEGNIVASLP
+379 QVKNWEGNIIATLP
-393 IVSKTNTIYVNYI
+393 VVSRTNTININYI

-413 TLLQHVESKQHVI
+413 ALLQHVESKQHVI

-441 YRVYS
+441 YRAYS

-487 GSAGAIGAGVGAIGG
+487 GSAGAIGAGVGAVGG
-502 LASGVAS
+502 LASGIAS

-532 RASPATTFNTAY
+532 RASPATTYNTAY

-560 TSLPANLTNDDFV
+560 IAMPANLSNDEFIR
-573 KYIEEFGYPTEG
+573 YIDEFGYPTEG
-585 VQTLTMTAGYYKGRI
+585 VQTLTIGTGYYKGRI
-600 LSQQNN
+600 LAQQNN
-606 KVFSGIKFERLQ
+606 KVFSGIRFERLQ

>member
-1 MSVIPMRNGVRNS
+1 
-14 MIISSI
+14 
-20 VWEIVPMIS
+20 MIS
-29 DLQFYKL
+29 DMQFYSL
-36 PASIASGE
+36 PASIASGD
-44 YPLFSDSTDLTPY
+44 YPLFSDSTDLSPY

-90 TSAGWYW
+90 TSVCWYW

-118 ASTSMIKSG
+118 ASTSMIKTG
-127 DSIKGIW
+127 DNIKGIW
-134 TRRSKALGY
+134 TRRSKALGC
-143 DVKVQQA
+143 DLKVQQA

-156 TSNIKVQLPR
+156 MSDIKAQSPK
-166 MFAKTQFGINNV
+166 MYAKTQFGINNV

-194 YIKNDQTVVKG
+194 YIKSDQTVVKG

-216 NDVTNSTLKYLAW
+216 KDVTKSSSIYNYLAW
-229 DTSGDKNY
+229 DTSGDKDY
-237 IPAYPRI
+237 IPTYPTI

-272 FEFESFDVVKTGPF
+272 FEYESLDVVHTGPF

-294 NEWVNQYTVLKNG
+294 NEWVNQYTVLKSGENV
-307 NDKIKPWVGKDVSI
+307 NKPWVGKDVPI
-321 DVGGLP
+321 EVGVIP
-327 GQTVTKTFKFRV
+327 GQTTRKTFKFRV
-339 YNLDLNINIEPI
+339 YNLDYNLGIEPLSTDI
-351 SIEVNVPIEHEDLLT
+351 RYPVERDDTLS
-366 FTLSDMEINLGQF
+366 FTLSDMELNLGQL
-379 QIKNWEGNIVASLP
+379 QVKNWEGNIVASLP

-413 TLLQHVESKQHVI
+413 TLMQHVESKQHVI

-441 YRVYS
+441 YRTYS
-446 LDTDRKALEFAQEQ
+446 LDTDRKALEFAQAQ

-502 LASGVAS
+502 LASGIAS
-509 GILGKEMND
+509 GVLGKEMND
-518 MKLRQDQQLTEMRL
+518 MKLRQDQQLTEMRM
-532 RASPATTFNTAY
+532 RASPATTYNTAY
-544 GLNQL
+544 GTNQL
-549 DLMERFGGGIY
+549 NLMERWFGGGIY
-560 TSLPANLTNDDFV
+560 IAMPANLSNDDFI
-573 KYIEEFGYPTEG
+573 KYIDEFGYPTEG
-585 VQTLTMTAGYYKGRI
+585 VQTLTIGAGYYKGRV
-600 LSQQNN
+600 LAQQNN

>member
-1 MSVIPMRNGVRNS
+1 
-14 MIISSI
+14 
-20 VWEIVPMIS
+20 MIS
-29 DLQFYKL
+29 DMQFYRL

-44 YPLFSDSTDLTPY
+44 YPLFSDTTDLTPY

-90 TSAGWYW
+90 TSVGWYW

-107 NDSIVVAMHYC
+107 NDSIVVSMHYC
-118 ASTSMIKSG
+118 ASSSMIKSG
-127 DSIKGIW
+127 DSVKGIW

-143 DVKVQQA
+143 DIKVQQA

-156 TSNIKVQLPR
+156 TSNIKVQLPS
-166 MFAKTQFGINNV
+166 MFAKTQFGTDNV
-178 SDTESKI
+178 SDAQSKM

-216 NDVTNSTLKYLAW
+216 GDITNSLYGYLAW
-229 DTSGDKNY
+229 DTSGDKDY
-237 IPAYPRI
+237 VPAYPRI

-249 NIDTTLGIESS
+249 NIDATLGIESS

-272 FEFESFDVVKTGPF
+272 YIFESFDVVHTGPF

-294 NEWVNQYTVLKNG
+294 NEWVNQYTVLKSGDNI
-307 NDKIKPWVGKDVSI
+307 NKPWVGKDVPI
-321 DVGGLP
+321 EVGAIP
-327 GQTVTKTFKFRV
+327 GQTTTKTFKFRV
-339 YNLDLNINIEPI
+339 YNLDYNWGIEPLSTEI
-351 SIEVNVPIEHEDLLT
+351 YNLRDHEDTLS
-366 FTLSDMEINLGQF
+366 FTLSDMELNLGQL
-379 QIKNWEGNIVASLP
+379 QVKSWEGNIIASLP
-393 IVSKTNTIYVNYI
+393 VVSKTNTIYINYI

-413 TLLQHVESKQHVI
+413 ALLRHVESKQHVI

-441 YRVYS
+441 YRTYS
-446 LDTDRKALEFAQEQ
+446 LDTDRKALEFAQAQ

-487 GSAGAIGAGVGAIGG
+487 GSAGAIGAGVGAVGG
-502 LASGVAS
+502 LASGIAS

-532 RASPATTFNTAY
+532 RASPATTYNTAY
-544 GLNQL
+544 GTNQL

-560 TSLPANLTNDDFV
+560 IAMPANLSSDEFIRYVD
-573 KYIEEFGYPTEG
+573 EFGYPTEG
-585 VQTLTMTAGYYKGRI
+585 VQTLTIGAGYFKGRV
-600 LSQQNN
+600 LAQQNN
-606 KVFSGIKFERLQ
+606 KVFSGIRFERLQ

>member
-1 MSVIPMRNGVRNS
+1 
-14 MIISSI
+14 
-20 VWEIVPMIS
+20 MIS

-90 TSAGWYW
+90 TSVGWYW

-107 NDSIVVAMHYC
+107 NDSIVVSMHYC
-118 ASTSMIKSG
+118 ASSSMIKSG

-166 MFAKTQFGINNV
+166 MFAKTQFGTDNV

-216 NDVTNSTLKYLAW
+216 VDVTRSSSIYNYLAW
-229 DTSGDKNY
+229 DTSGDKDY
-237 IPAYPRI
+237 VPAYPTI

-249 NIDTTLGIESS
+249 NIDATLGIESS

-272 FEFESFDVVKTGPF
+272 YVFESLDVVHTGPF

-294 NEWVNQYTVLKNG
+294 NEWVNQYTILKNG
-307 NDKIKPWVGKDVSI
+307 NDIIKPWVGKDITVNI
-321 DVGGLP
+321 GGIP
-327 GQTVTKTFKFRV
+327 GQTNTKTFKFRV
-339 YNLDLNINIEPI
+339 FNLDYNSGIEPLSTDI
-351 SIEVNVPIEHEDLLT
+351 RYPEEHEDTLS
-366 FTLSDMEINLGQF
+366 FTLSDMETNLGQL
-379 QIKNWEGNIVASLP
+379 QVKNWEGNIIASLP
-393 IVSKTNTIYVNYI
+393 IMSKTNTVYIDYI

-413 TLLQHVESKQHVI
+413 TLLRHIESNQHVI

-441 YRVYS
+441 YRAYS
-446 LDTDRKALEFAQEQ
+446 LDTDRKALEFAQAQ
-460 YDKQFQMNMASAVF
+460 YDKQFQINMASAVF

-509 GILGKEMND
+509 GILGREMND
-518 MKLRQDQQLTEMRL
+518 MKLRQDQQLTEMRM

-560 TSLPANLTNDDFV
+560 ISMPANLSNEEFIH
-573 KYIEEFGYPTEG
+573 YIDEFGYPTEG
-585 VQTLTMTAGYYKGRI
+585 VQTLTMTAGYYKGRV
-600 LSQQNN
+600 LAQQNN

>member
-1 MSVIPMRNGVRNS
+1 
-14 MIISSI
+14 
-20 VWEIVPMIS
+20 MIS
-29 DLQFYKL
+29 DLQFYSL

-90 TSAGWYW
+90 TSVGWYW

-107 NDSIVVAMHYC
+107 NDSIVVSMHYC
-118 ASTSMIKSG
+118 ASTSMIKNN
-127 DSIKGIW
+127 DAIKGIW
-134 TRRSKALGY
+134 TRRSKALGC

-156 TSNIKVQLPR
+156 MSNIKAQLPK
-166 MFAKTQFGINNV
+166 MYAKTQFGTDDV
-178 SDTESKI
+178 SDTEFEI

-194 YIKNDQTVVKG
+194 YIKNDQKVVKG

-216 NDVTNSTLKYLAW
+216 RDVTNSLYGYLAW
-229 DTSGDKNY
+229 DTSGDKDY
-237 IPAYPRI
+237 VPAYPRI

-249 NIDTTLGIESS
+249 NIDATLGIESS

-294 NEWVNQYTVLKNG
+294 NEWVNQYTVLKRGEN
-307 NDKIKPWVGKDVSI
+307 KIKPWVGKDVSI

-351 SIEVNVPIEHEDLLT
+351 STTIDIPVKHEDILS
-366 FTLSDMEINLGQF
+366 FTLSDMETNLGQL
-379 QIKNWEGNIVASLP
+379 QVKNWEGNIVASLP
-393 IVSKTNTIYVNYI
+393 VVSKTNTIYVNYI

-441 YRVYS
+441 YRTYS
-446 LDTDRKALEFAQEQ
+446 LDTDRKALEFAQAQ

-487 GSAGAIGAGVGAIGG
+487 GSAGAIGAGVGAVGG
-502 LASGVAS
+502 LASGIAS

-560 TSLPANLTNDDFV
+560 IAMPANLSNDEFIR
-573 KYIEEFGYPTEG
+573 YIDEFGYPTEG
-585 VQTLTMTAGYYKGRI
+585 VQTLTIGAGYFKGRV
-600 LSQQNN
+600 LAQQNN

>member
-1 MSVIPMRNGVRNS
+1 
-14 MIISSI
+14 
-20 VWEIVPMIS
+20 MIS
-29 DLQFYKL
+29 DLQFYSL

-57 LIHTI
+57 LIHTV

-77 PTFEGYENASMVK
+77 PTFEGYETASMVK

-127 DSIKGIW
+127 DSVKGIW
-134 TRRSKALGY
+134 TRRSKASGY

-156 TSNIKVQLPR
+156 KSDRKIQLPR
-166 MFAKTQFGINNV
+166 MFAKSQFGINDV
-178 SDTESKI
+178 SDTQDKM

-205 HITRYGTFALN
+205 HITRYGTFAF
-216 NDVTNSTLKYLAW
+216 NDDTTDSTIKYLAW
-229 DTSGDKNY
+229 DTSGDKDY
-237 IPAYPRI
+237 VPAYPTI

-249 NIDTTLGIESS
+249 DIDKTLGIESS

-272 FEFESFDVVKTGPF
+272 FNFESFDVVHTGEF
-286 VPGQPEPE
+286 KPGQPEPE
-294 NEWVNQYTVLKNG
+294 NEWVNQYTVLKYG
-307 NDKIKPWVGKDVSI
+307 NNVNKPWVGKDVSI

-327 GQTVTKTFKFRV
+327 GHTITKTFKFRV
-339 YNLDLNINIEPI
+339 YNLDLNISIEPI
-351 SIEVNVPIEHEDLLT
+351 STTIYPPIKRDDSLT
-366 FTLSDMEINLGQF
+366 FTLSDMEMNLGQL
-379 QIKNWEGNIVASLP
+379 QVKNWEGNIIAALP
-393 IVSKTNTIYVNYI
+393 VVSSTNTIYIDYI

-413 TLLQHVESKQHVI
+413 TLLRHIESNQHVI

-441 YRVYS
+441 YRTYS

-560 TSLPANLTNDDFV
+560 ISMPANLSNDEFIN
-573 KYIEEFGYPTEG
+573 YIDEFGYPTEG
-585 VQTLTMTAGYYKGRI
+585 VQTLTIAAGYYKGRV
-600 LSQQNN
+600 LAQQNN

>member
-1 MSVIPMRNGVRNS
+1 
-14 MIISSI
+14 
-20 VWEIVPMIS
+20 MIS
-29 DLQFYKL
+29 DLQFYSL

-57 LIHTI
+57 LIHTV

-77 PTFEGYENASMVK
+77 PTFEGYETASMVK

-134 TRRSKALGY
+134 TRRSKASGY

-156 TSNIKVQLPR
+156 TFTKKIQLPR
-166 MFAKTQFGINNV
+166 MFAKSQFGINDV
-178 SDTESKI
+178 SDTQDKM

-205 HITRYGTFALN
+205 HITRYGTFAF
-216 NDVTNSTLKYLAW
+216 NDDTTDSTIKYLAW
-229 DTSGDKNY
+229 DTSGDKDY
-237 IPAYPRI
+237 VPAYPTI

-249 NIDTTLGIESS
+249 DIDKTLGIESS

-272 FEFESFDVVKTGPF
+272 FNFESFDVVHTGPF

-294 NEWVNQYTVLKNG
+294 NEWVNQYTVLKCG
-307 NDKIKPWVGKDVSI
+307 NDVNKPWVGKDVSI

-327 GQTVTKTFKFRV
+327 GQTITKTFKFRV
-339 YNLDLNINIEPI
+339 YNLDLNISIEPI
-351 SIEVNVPIEHEDLLT
+351 STTTIYPPIKRDDSLT
-366 FTLSDMEINLGQF
+366 FTLSDMEMNLGQL
-379 QIKNWEGNIVASLP
+379 QVRNWEGNIIAALP
-393 IVSKTNTIYVNYI
+393 VVSKTNTIYIDYI

-413 TLLQHVESKQHVI
+413 TLLRHIESNQHVI

-441 YRVYS
+441 YRTYS
-446 LDTDRKALEFAQEQ
+446 LDTDRKALEFAQAQ

-487 GSAGAIGAGVGAIGG
+487 GSAGAIGAGVGAVGG

-549 DLMERFGGGIY
+549 YLMERFGGGIY
-560 TSLPANLTNDDFV
+560 ISMPANLSNDDYI
-573 KYIEEFGYPTEG
+573 KYIDEFGYPTEG
-585 VQTLTMTAGYYKGRI
+585 VQTLTMAAGYYKGRV
-600 LSQQNN
+600 LAQQNN

>member
-1 MSVIPMRNGVRNS
+1 
-14 MIISSI
+14 
-20 VWEIVPMIS
+20 MIS
-29 DLQFYKL
+29 DLQFYSL

-90 TSAGWYW
+90 TSVGWYW
-97 VVGVRTSTMY
+97 VVGIRTSTMY

-127 DSIKGIW
+127 DNIKGIW
-134 TRRSKALGY
+134 TRRSKASGY

-156 TSNIKVQLPR
+156 KSNIKVQLPK
-166 MFAKTQFGINNV
+166 MTAKAQFGIDNV
-178 SDTESKI
+178 SVTESKI

-216 NDVTNSTLKYLAW
+216 DDVTNSILKYLAW
-229 DTSGDKNY
+229 DTSGDKDY
-237 IPAYPRI
+237 VPAYPTI

-249 NIDTTLGIESS
+249 NIDSTLGIESS

-272 FEFESFDVVKTGPF
+272 FEFESLDVVYSGPF

-294 NEWVNQYTVLKNG
+294 NEWTNQYTVLKSGENV
-307 NDKIKPWVGKDVSI
+307 NKPWVGKDVSI
-321 DVGGLP
+321 SVGSIP
-327 GQTVTKTFKFRV
+327 GQTTTKTFKFRA
-339 YNLDLNINIEPI
+339 YNLDYNVNIEPI
-351 SIEVNVPIEHEDLLT
+351 SLNDISIPIEQENTLT
-366 FTLSDMEINLGQF
+366 FTLSDMEMNLGQL
-379 QIKNWEGNIVASLP
+379 QVKNWEGNIVASLP
-393 IVSKTNTIYVNYI
+393 IMSKTNTVYINYI

-413 TLLQHVESKQHVI
+413 TLLRHVESNQHVI

-441 YRVYS
+441 YRAYS
-446 LDTDRKALEFAQEQ
+446 LDTDRKALEFAQAQ

-474 NGVVG
+474 NGVIG

-502 LASGVAS
+502 LASGMAS
-509 GILGKEMND
+509 GILGKGMND
-518 MKLRQDQQLTEMRL
+518 MKLRQDEQLTEMRL
-532 RASPATTFNTAY
+532 RSSPATTYNMPY
-544 GLNQL
+544 GTNQL
-549 DLMERFGGGIY
+549 NLIERFGGGIY
-560 TSLPANLTNDDFV
+560 TSLPANLSNDDFTN
-573 KYIEEFGYPTEG
+573 YTDEFGYPTEG
-585 VQTLTMTAGYYKGRI
+585 VQTLSITSGYYKGRI
-600 LSQQNN
+600 LAKQSVD
-606 KVFSGIKFERLQ
+606 KTFSGIRFERLQ

>member
-1 MSVIPMRNGVRNS
+1 
-14 MIISSI
+14 
-20 VWEIVPMIS
+20 MIS

-77 PTFEGYENASMVK
+77 PTFEGYENVSMVK
-90 TSAGWYW
+90 TSVGWYW

-134 TRRSKALGY
+134 TRRSKALGC
-143 DVKVQQA
+143 DPKVQQA

-156 TSNIKVQLPR
+156 MSVIKAQLPK
-166 MFAKTQFGINNV
+166 MFAKTQFGINDV

-229 DTSGDKNY
+229 DTSGDKDY

-249 NIDTTLGIESS
+249 NIDATLGIESS

-272 FEFESFDVVKTGPF
+272 YIYESFDVVKTGPF
-286 VPGQPEPE
+286 TPDQPNPE
-294 NEWVNQYTVLKNG
+294 NEWVNQYTVLKRG

-351 SIEVNVPIEHEDLLT
+351 SIEVNVPIEREDTLS
-366 FTLSDMEINLGQF
+366 FTLSDAGLNLGQL
-379 QIKNWEGNIVASLP
+379 QVKSWEGNIIASLP
-393 IVSKTNTIYVNYI
+393 VVSKTNTIYVNYI

-441 YRVYS
+441 YRTYS
-446 LDTDRKALEFAQEQ
+446 LDTDRKALEFAQAQ

-487 GSAGAIGAGVGAIGG
+487 GSAGAIGAGVGAVGG

-518 MKLRQDQQLTEMRL
+518 MKLRQDQQLTEMRM
-532 RASPATTFNTAY
+532 RASPAVTFNTAY
-544 GLNQL
+544 GTNQL
-549 DLMERFGGGIY
+549 DLMERFGGGVYIAM
-560 TSLPANLTNDDFV
+560 PANLSNEEFIR
-573 KYIEEFGYPTEG
+573 YIDEFGYPTEG
-585 VQTLTMTAGYYKGRI
+585 VQTLMITSGYYKGRI
-600 LSQQNN
+600 LAKQTAE
-606 KVFSGIKFERLQ
+606 KTFSGIKFERLQ

>member
-1 MSVIPMRNGVRNS
+1 
-14 MIISSI
+14 
-20 VWEIVPMIS
+20 MIS
-29 DLQFYKL
+29 DLSFYKL

-97 VVGVRTSTMY
+97 IVGVRTSTMY

-118 ASTSMIKSG
+118 ASSSMIKSG

-134 TRRSKALGY
+134 ARRSKALGC
-143 DVKVQQA
+143 DAKVQQA

-156 TSNIKVQLPR
+156 ISDRKARSPT
-166 MFAKTQFGINNV
+166 MYAKTQFGINDV
-178 SDTESKI
+178 SETSFRI
-185 YWVQITSSN
+185 FWVQITSSN

-216 NDVTNSTLKYLAW
+216 RDVTNSLYGYLAW
-229 DTSGDKNY
+229 DTSGDKDY
-237 IPAYPRI
+237 VPAYPRI

-249 NIDTTLGIESS
+249 DIDATLGIESS

-272 FEFESFDVVKTGPF
+272 YIFESYDVVHTGPF
-286 VPGQPEPE
+286 EPGQPEPE
-294 NEWVNQYTVLKNG
+294 NEWVNQYTVLKSNNG
-307 NDKIKPWVGKDVSI
+307 IIKPWVGKDVSI

-327 GQTVTKTFKFRV
+327 GHTITKTFKFRV
-339 YNLDLNINIEPI
+339 YNLDYNVGIEPI
-351 SIEVNVPIEHEDLLT
+351 PIGTTIDIPIKHEDTLS
-366 FTLSDMEINLGQF
+366 FTLSDMELNLGQL
-379 QIKNWEGNIVASLP
+379 QVKNWEGNIIASLP
-393 IVSKTNTIYVNYI
+393 VVSKTNTININYI

-413 TLLQHVESKQHVI
+413 ALLQHVESKQHVI

-441 YRVYS
+441 YRTYS
-446 LDTDRKALEFAQEQ
+446 LDTDRKALEFAQAQ

-487 GSAGAIGAGVGAIGG
+487 GSAGAIGAGIGAVGG
-502 LASGVAS
+502 LASGIAS

-532 RASPATTFNTAY
+532 RASPATTYNTAY

-560 TSLPANLTNDDFV
+560 IAMPANLSNDEFIRYVD
-573 KYIEEFGYPTEG
+573 EFGYPTEG
-585 VQTLTMTAGYYKGRI
+585 VQTLTIGAGYFKGRV
-600 LSQQNN
+600 LAQQNN

>member
-1 MSVIPMRNGVRNS
+1 
-14 MIISSI
+14 
-20 VWEIVPMIS
+20 MIS

-118 ASTSMIKSG
+118 ASTSMIKNN
-127 DSIKGIW
+127 DTIKGIW

-156 TSNIKVQLPR
+156 ISDIKARLPR

-178 SDTESKI
+178 SDTQSKMF
-185 YWVQITSSN
+185 WVQITSNN

-229 DTSGDKNY
+229 DTSGDKDY

-249 NIDTTLGIESS
+249 NIDATLGIESS

-307 NDKIKPWVGKDVSI
+307 NTKIKPWVGKDLSI

-351 SIEVNVPIEHEDLLT
+351 SIEIGVPREHEDSLT

-379 QIKNWEGNIVASLP
+379 QIKNWEGNIIASLP
-393 IVSKTNTIYVNYI
+393 VVSRTNTININYI

-441 YRVYS
+441 YRTYS
-446 LDTDRKALEFAQEQ
+446 LDTDRKALEFAQAQ

-474 NGVVG
+474 NGVIG

-502 LASGVAS
+502 LASGIAS

-560 TSLPANLTNDDFV
+560 ISMPANLSNEEFIR
-573 KYIEEFGYPTEG
+573 YIDEFGYPTEG
-585 VQTLTMTAGYYKGRI
+585 VQTLTIGAGYFKGRI
-600 LSQQNN
+600 LAQQNN
-606 KVFSGIKFERLQ
+606 KVFSGIRFERLQ

>member
-1 MSVIPMRNGVRNS
+1 
-14 MIISSI
+14 
-20 VWEIVPMIS
+20 MIS
-29 DLQFYKL
+29 DMQFYSL

-107 NDSIVVAMHYC
+107 NDSIVVSMHYC

-134 TRRSKALGY
+134 TRRSKALGC
-143 DVKVQQA
+143 DLKVQQA

-156 TSNIKVQLPR
+156 TSDIKVQLPR

-229 DTSGDKNY
+229 DTSGDKDY
-237 IPAYPRI
+237 VPAYPRI

-249 NIDTTLGIESS
+249 NIDATLGIESS

-272 FEFESFDVVKTGPF
+272 FEFESFDVAKTGPF

-294 NEWVNQYTVLKNG
+294 TEWVNQYTVLKNG

-321 DVGGLP
+321 EVGEIP
-327 GQTVTKTFKFRV
+327 GQTTTKTFKFRV
-339 YNLDLNINIEPI
+339 YNLDYNWGIEPI
-351 SIEVNVPIEHEDLLT
+351 STTIYNPVKHEDTLS
-366 FTLSDMEINLGQF
+366 FTLSNMEGNLGQL
-379 QIKNWEGNIVASLP
+379 QVKSWEGNIVASLP
-393 IVSKTNTIYVNYI
+393 VVSKTNTIYVNYI

-413 TLLQHVESKQHVI
+413 TLLKHVESKQHVI

-441 YRVYS
+441 YRTYS
-446 LDTDRKALEFAQEQ
+446 LDTDRKALEFAQAQ

-487 GSAGAIGAGVGAIGG
+487 GSAGAIGAGVGAVGG
-502 LASGVAS
+502 LASGIAS

-544 GLNQL
+544 GTNQL
-549 DLMERFGGGIY
+549 DLIERFDGGIY
-560 TSLPANLTNDDFV
+560 IAMPANLRSDAFIN
-573 KYIEEFGYPTEG
+573 YIDEFGYPTEG
-585 VQTLTMTAGYYKGRI
+585 VQTLTITAGYYKGRI
-600 LSQQNN
+600 LAQQNN
-606 KVFSGIKFERLQ
+606 KVFSGIRFERLQ

>member
-1 MSVIPMRNGVRNS
+1 
-14 MIISSI
+14 
-20 VWEIVPMIS
+20 MIS

-57 LIHTI
+57 LIYTV

-90 TSAGWYW
+90 TSVGWYW

-134 TRRSKALGY
+134 TRRSKASGY

-156 TSNIKVQLPR
+156 KSDRKIQLPR
-166 MFAKTQFGINNV
+166 MFAKSQFGINDV
-178 SDTESKI
+178 SDAQYKM

-194 YIKNDQTVVKG
+194 YVKSDQTVVKG
-205 HITRYGTFALN
+205 HITRYGTFAF
-216 NDVTNSTLKYLAW
+216 NDDITDSTIKYLAW
-229 DTSGDKNY
+229 DTSGDKDY
-237 IPAYPRI
+237 VPAYPTI

-249 NIDTTLGIESS
+249 NIDETLGIESS

-272 FEFESFDVVKTGPF
+272 FNFESFDVVHTGPF

-294 NEWVNQYTVLKNG
+294 NEWVNQYTVLKSG
-307 NDKIKPWVGKDVSI
+307 NNVNKPWVGKDVSI
-321 DVGGLP
+321 NVGVLP

-339 YNLDLNINIEPI
+339 YNLDLNISIEPI
-351 SIEVNVPIEHEDLLT
+351 STTIYPPIKREDTLT
-366 FTLSDMEINLGQF
+366 FTLSDMEMNLGQL
-379 QIKNWEGNIVASLP
+379 QVRNWEGNIIAALP
-393 IVSKTNTIYVNYI
+393 VVSRTNTIYIDYI

-413 TLLQHVESKQHVI
+413 TLLHHIESNQHVI

-441 YRVYS
+441 YRTYS
-446 LDTDRKALEFAQEQ
+446 LDTDRKALEFAQAQ

-487 GSAGAIGAGVGAIGG
+487 GSAGAIGAGVGAVGG

-560 TSLPANLTNDDFV
+560 ISMPANLSNDEFIN
-573 KYIEEFGYPTEG
+573 YIDEFGYPTEG
-585 VQTLTMTAGYYKGRI
+585 VQTLTMAAGYYKGRV
-600 LSQQNN
+600 LAQQNN

>member
-1 MSVIPMRNGVRNS
+1 
-14 MIISSI
+14 
-20 VWEIVPMIS
+20 MIS
-29 DLQFYKL
+29 DLQFYSL

-90 TSAGWYW
+90 TSVGWYW

-134 TRRSKALGY
+134 TRRSKALGC
-143 DVKVQQA
+143 DLKVQQA

-156 TSNIKVQLPR
+156 TLNIKAKSPT
-166 MFAKTQFGINNV
+166 MYAKTQFGTDNV
-178 SDTESKI
+178 SDTQSKM

-216 NDVTNSTLKYLAW
+216 GDITNSLYGYLAW
-229 DTSGDKNY
+229 DTSGDKDY
-237 IPAYPRI
+237 VPAYPRI

-249 NIDTTLGIESS
+249 NIDATLGIESS

-272 FEFESFDVVKTGPF
+272 YAFDSLDVVHTGPF
-286 VPGQPEPE
+286 TPDQPNPE
-294 NEWVNQYTVLKNG
+294 NEWVNQYTVLKYG
-307 NDKIKPWVGKDVSI
+307 NNINKPWVGKDVPI
-321 DVGGLP
+321 EVGAIP
-327 GQTVTKTFKFRV
+327 GQTTTKTFKFRV
-339 YNLDLNINIEPI
+339 YNLDYNWGIEPLSTEI
-351 SIEVNVPIEHEDLLT
+351 YNIRDREDTLE
-366 FTLSDMEINLGQF
+366 FTLSDMELNLGQL
-379 QIKNWEGNIVASLP
+379 QVKSWEGNIIASLP

-413 TLLQHVESKQHVI
+413 TLLRHVESKQHVI

-441 YRVYS
+441 YRAYS
-446 LDTDRKALEFAQEQ
+446 LDTDRKALEFAQAQ

-474 NGVVG
+474 NGVIG

-532 RASPATTFNTAY
+532 RASPATTYNTAY
-544 GLNQL
+544 GTNQL
-549 DLMERFGGGIY
+549 NLMERFGGGIY
-560 TSLPANLTNDDFV
+560 IAMPANLSNDEFIH
-573 KYIEEFGYPTEG
+573 YIDEFGYPTEG
-585 VQTLTMTAGYYKGRI
+585 VQTLTMTTGYYKGRV
-600 LSQQNN
+600 LAQQNN

>member
-1 MSVIPMRNGVRNS
+1 
-14 MIISSI
+14 
-20 VWEIVPMIS
+20 MIS

-90 TSAGWYW
+90 TNVGWYW

-118 ASTSMIKSG
+118 ASTSMIKSN
-127 DSIKGIW
+127 DTIKGIW
-134 TRRSKALGY
+134 TRRSKALGC

-156 TSNIKVQLPR
+156 KSDIKIQLPR
-166 MFAKTQFGINNV
+166 MQAKAQFGTDDV
-178 SDTESKI
+178 SDIESKI

-194 YIKNDQTVVKG
+194 YIKNDQTVVNG

-216 NDVTNSTLKYLAW
+216 DDVTNSTLKYLAW
-229 DTSGDKNY
+229 DTSGDKDY
-237 IPAYPRI
+237 VPAYPTI

-249 NIDTTLGIESS
+249 NIDSTLGIESS

-272 FEFESFDVVKTGPF
+272 FEYESLDVVHTGPF

-294 NEWVNQYTVLKNG
+294 NEWVNQYTVLKSGENV
-307 NDKIKPWVGKDVSI
+307 NKPWVGKDVSI
-321 DVGGLP
+321 SVGSIP
-327 GQTVTKTFKFRV
+327 GQTTTKTFKFRV
-339 YNLDLNINIEPI
+339 YNLDYNWNIEPI
-351 SIEVNVPIEHEDLLT
+351 STTIYNLIERMDSLT
-366 FTLSDMEINLGQF
+366 FTLSDMEMNLGQL
-379 QIKNWEGNIVASLP
+379 QVKNWEGNIIASLP
-393 IVSKTNTIYVNYI
+393 VVSRTNTIYIDYI

-413 TLLQHVESKQHVI
+413 TLLRHIESKQHVI
-426 INSAKLPYLGSQWET
+426 INSGKLPYIGSQWET
-441 YRVYS
+441 YRAYS
-446 LDTDRKALEFAQEQ
+446 LDTDRKALEFAQAQ

-487 GSAGAIGAGVGAIGG
+487 GSAGAIGAGVGAVGG
-502 LASGVAS
+502 LASGIAS

-532 RASPATTFNTAY
+532 RASPATTYNTAY
-544 GLNQL
+544 GTNQL
-549 DLMERFGGGIY
+549 NLMERFGGGIY
-560 TSLPANLTNDDFV
+560 IAMPANLSNDEFIRYVD
-573 KYIEEFGYPTEG
+573 EFGYPTEG
-585 VQTLTMTAGYYKGRI
+585 VQTLTIGAGYYKGRV
-600 LSQQNN
+600 LAQQNN